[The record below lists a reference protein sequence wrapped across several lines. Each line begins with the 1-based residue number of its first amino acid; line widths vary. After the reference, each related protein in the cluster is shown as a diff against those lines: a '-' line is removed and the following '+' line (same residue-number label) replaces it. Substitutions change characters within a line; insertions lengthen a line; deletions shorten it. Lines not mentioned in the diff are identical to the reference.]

1 MTCLQ
6 SECAGYLAT
15 IATLKAELAE
25 VKAKASE
32 HRDGRLA
39 ALERIAALEAERSE
53 HAQLMIQAAT
63 KPRCTCNAYTTKF
76 WAATRCNGQ
85 LLGAQD
91 LDDLEKGWK
100 RLTGDPL
107 DRAGAYEVLVFKYRQ
122 ETFTKE
128 TGVDAA

>member
-1 MTCLQ
+1 MPTPIGDDADEIPDNAEILDDP
-6 SECAGYLAT
+6 E
-15 IATLKAELAE
+15 TLDDAEDEDFSMLVYGHGGCGKSTE
-25 VKAKASE
+25 LS
-32 HRDGRLA
+32 
-39 ALERIAALEAERSE
+39 
-53 HAQLMIQAAT
+53 